1 MYIGD
6 KLEPS
11 KEGSQQDSPGL
22 ASHFPPMKTGLVE
35 YANERLKIMC
45 LCPVWGGEAKVM
57 ESDLSSFHSF
67 AVKKQAQAECQA
79 PAHPHQKY
87 KIPEYK
93 HTNTM
98 SLLKKMF

>member
-1 MYIGD
+1 M
-6 KLEPS
+6 EPS

-35 YANERLKIMC
+35 YANKRLKIMC

-67 AVKKQAQAECQA
+67 AIKKQAQAERQA
-79 PAHPHQKY
+79 PTQKQRSTSEMQDSQIQTH
-87 KIPEYK
+87 KPDVPTGK
-93 HTNTM
+93 NVL
-98 SLLKKMF
+98 S